1 MDNEIE
7 LISDENGIALIGD
20 QKALEAFL
28 ASENLPPK
36 EVPMPRLGSVLSA
49 GSATAETASQIASQS
64 GRWVQLTK
72 DSAKLVDKYG
82 LRQSSKSQLSTGVL
96 KGSKGQIKG
105 FVEFSKTPGQML
117 RNPAILTGAA
127 GIMAQLAMQQ
137 TMEEITDY
145 LARIDAKVDD
155 ILRAQKDAVIADMLG
170 VDLVIDEAMTIRAE
184 VGRVSDI
191 TWSKAQNVS
200 MVIAKTQAYALR
212 QLDAIAEK
220 LERET
225 KVSELAKLTREAEAG
240 VRDWLAV
247 LAHCFRL
254 ADGISVLEL
263 ERVLDAD
270 PDDLD
275 QHRIGVQ
282 TARRNRMA
290 LIARTT
296 EQLLTRMDA
305 AARAANGKVLLNPG
319 SAKDVVRDRNTVA
332 TSVTDFHSLLG
343 LDRSND
349 DVAARRWLDAAGD
362 VRDRA
367 LERGADARDTIRER
381 GSDGIDNAKRLGADA
396 ADRAKRAKD
405 KLAGRLS
412 ERPLPRR
419 SRKDDA

>member
-1 MDNEIE
+1 
-7 LISDENGIALIGD
+7 
-20 QKALEAFL
+20 
-28 ASENLPPK
+28 
-36 EVPMPRLGSVLSA
+36 
-49 GSATAETASQIASQS
+49 
-64 GRWVQLTK
+64 VQLTK
-72 DSAKLVDKYG
+72 ESAKLVDRYG

-117 RNPAILTGAA
+117 RNPAMLTGAA

-155 ILRAQKDAVIADMLG
+155 VLRAQKDAVIADMLG

-191 TWSKAQNVS
+191 TWSKAQNSS

-212 QLDAIAEK
+212 QLDALAEK

-225 KVSELAKLTREAEAG
+225 KVSELAKLTRDAEVG

-270 PDDLD
+270 PEDLD

-305 AARAANGKVLLNPG
+305 AARTANAKVLLNPG
-319 SAKDVVRDRNTVA
+319 QPRTSSATATRSQTALPTSTASSASTEVTTTSQLGAGSMPQATYATGHSSAAPTRATPCVNAGRKASTRRSGSGPKPPTTPSVRRTSSLTVFQ
-332 TSVTDFHSLLG
+332 SDPSLDL
-343 LDRSND
+343 
-349 DVAARRWLDAAGD
+349 AARTT
-362 VRDRA
+362 
-367 LERGADARDTIRER
+367 E
-381 GSDGIDNAKRLGADA
+381 
-396 ADRAKRAKD
+396 
-405 KLAGRLS
+405 
-412 ERPLPRR
+412 PLWR
-419 SRKDDA
+419 

>member
-1 MDNEIE
+1 MDYEIE
-7 LISDENGIALIGD
+7 LVCDGDGIAVIGD
-20 QKALEAFL
+20 QKAIEAFL
-28 ASENLPPK
+28 TSEDLPSK
-36 EVPMPRLGSVLSA
+36 NVPMARLGSVLSA
-49 GSATAETASQIASQS
+49 GSATAETASQVASQS
-64 GRWVQLTK
+64 GRWVQLTR
-72 DSAKLVDKYG
+72 DSARLVDKYG

-117 RNPAILTGAA
+117 RNPAMLTGAA

-137 TMEEITDY
+137 TMAEITDY
-145 LARIDAKVDD
+145 LARIDAKVND

-170 VDLVIDEAMTIRAE
+170 VDLVIDEAMTIRTE

-191 TWSKAQNVS
+191 TWSKAQNAS

-212 QLDAIAEK
+212 QLDSIAEK

-225 KVSELAKLTREAEAG
+225 KVGELAKLTREAEAA

-254 ADGISVLEL
+254 SDGISVLEL
-263 ERVLDAD
+263 ERVLDAN
-270 PDDLD
+270 PDELD
-275 QHRIGVQ
+275 RHRIGIR
-282 TARRNRMA
+282 TARRNRMD
-290 LIARTT
+290 LIARAT

-305 AARAANGKVLLNPG
+305 AARTANAKVLLNPG

-332 TSVTDFHSLLG
+332 TSVTDFHGLLG

-349 DVAARRWLDAAGD
+349 DVATRRWLDAAGD

-367 LERGADARDTIRER
+367 LERGADARDTMLEH
-381 GSDGIDNAKRLGADA
+381 GSEGIDSAKRLGTEA
-396 ADRAKRAKD
+396 ADRARRAKD

-412 ERPLPRR
+412 ERSLR
-419 SRKDDA
+419 SRIRKDDA

>member
-1 MDNEIE
+1 MDYEIE
-7 LISDENGIALIGD
+7 LISDGDGIALIGD
-20 QKALEAFL
+20 QTAIEAFL
-28 ASENLPPK
+28 VAENLPSK

-72 DSAKLVDKYG
+72 ESAKLVDRYG
-82 LRQSSKSQLSTGVL
+82 LRQNSKSQLSTGVL

-117 RNPAILTGAA
+117 RNPAMLTGAA

-155 ILRAQKDAVIADMLG
+155 VLRAQKDAVIADMLG

-191 TWSKAQNVS
+191 TWSKAQNSS

-212 QLDAIAEK
+212 QLDALAEK

-225 KVSELAKLTREAEAG
+225 KVSELAKLTRDAEVG

-270 PDDLD
+270 PTDLD

-305 AARAANGKVLLNPG
+305 AARIANAKVLLNPG

-332 TSVTDFHSLLG
+332 TSVTDFHGLLG
-343 LDRSND
+343 LDRTND

-367 LERGADARDTIRER
+367 LERAADARDTMRER
-381 GSDGIDNAKRLGADA
+381 GSEGIDSTKRLGIEA
-396 ADRAKRAKD
+396 ADHAKRAKD
-405 KLAGRLS
+405 KVAGRFS
-412 ERPLPRR
+412 ERSLPRFG
-419 SRKDDA
+419 RKDD